1 MFAREGEVK
10 KVIQYLLR
18 IEVNSQGLR
27 TEDPW

>member
-10 KVIQYLLR
+10 KEPVLR
-18 IEVNSQGLR
+18 IDVNSQRLR